1 MMRSIQR
8 LLYFLSAVFLFTGC
22 NKKEW
27 DEYYGR
33 PDDLAPPIYQQL
45 QAKGNFKTLLSVID
59 KSGYKDILGRSGA
72 WTFFAPTDEAFQKF
86 FQDNNIAGVDQVTPE
101 MARKIATYGLVYNPF
116 RKEELTSFQTPAG
129 RIADGAFRRRTAYYD
144 FVYTEN
150 NRKVVD
156 NSRNGTTV
164 VVNENNNKYIPYFIP
179 SYFDFN
185 QLNHAS
191 TYSSFYPGQVHS
203 DFDVAGAK
211 VIEANVPAE
220 NGIIHV
226 IDKVITPLPNIEQ
239 YIASKPEYSDFK
251 KLLDSLV
258 TYIPNADF
266 TDRYRVLTGSSDPV
280 FIKAYNPGLAF
291 SPNNESYLAGST
303 DGQAAA
309 WSIAVP
315 TNTALK
321 PLTDVILEHYK
332 TFSAAPQSLLL
343 NLVNSHMWRVPVWP
357 ERVNSELNSQ
367 SENVTFSASNIV
379 ERKALSNGFLYG
391 VNKAQEAN
399 VFRTIYAAAF
409 LNPNYM
415 AMTRAIDGSDLRSIA
430 QTPSLRQTMI
440 LMNNVDL
447 QAAGYRFREDSNQW
461 EYVAPG
467 TSPVFGAIPLA
478 RINRIIQSAVLTTPN
493 GEFDNLSGTGIAEG
507 YNGEYVK
514 FENNRL
520 QASGNVVDNSFV
532 TVTGSRD
539 YVNGKV
545 YYASGVLKFAEDG
558 PVTVGSTLESLSTSK
573 ASSFS
578 HFFNYLRNSSLWNN
592 TTKEI
597 SGVEKGGFSTLFV
610 PTNAAIEQAIR
621 EGRLPG
627 TVSGATV
634 TPSFLLSQQSGPQ
647 RIAVENF
654 IKYSFISKATVAIDG
669 KKAAAYQT
677 LLKTGTGDTRLIRV
691 EYEGSNTAA
700 NFRLKDDSATPASAS
715 AILTNSNNLSNRAL
729 IHSINQVLKF

>member
-8 LLYFLSAVFLFTGC
+8 LLYFLSAVFLFTSC

-45 QAKGNFKTLLSVID
+45 QAMGKFNTLLAVID

-72 WTFFAPTDEAFQKF
+72 WTFFAPTDEAFQKY
-86 FQDNNIAGVDQVTPE
+86 FQENNISGIDQITPE

-116 RKEELTSFQTPAG
+116 RKEELTAYQTAVG
-129 RIADGAFRRRTAYYD
+129 RIANGAFRRRTAYYD

-150 NRKVVD
+150 NKKVVD
-156 NSRNGTTV
+156 NSRNGATV
-164 VVNENNNKYIPYFIP
+164 IPNENNNKYIPYFIS

-185 QLNHAS
+185 QINQNS
-191 TYSSFYPGQVHS
+191 TYTSFYPGQTPS

-266 TDRYRVLTGSSDPV
+266 TDRYRILTGSSEQV
-280 FIKAYNPGLAF
+280 YIKTYNAGLAF

-315 TNTALK
+315 TNAALK
-321 PLTDVILEHYK
+321 PLTDVVLEYYK

-343 NLVNSHMWRVPVWP
+343 NLVNSHMWKVTVWP
-357 ERVNSELNSQ
+357 ERVNSELNAQ
-367 SENVTFSASNIV
+367 SEVATFSSTNVV
-379 ERKALSNGFLYG
+379 ERKVLSNGFFYG
-391 VNKAQEAN
+391 VNKAQEGN

-409 LNPNYM
+409 LNPSYLN
-415 AMTRAIDGSDLRSIA
+415 MTRAIDGSDLRSIT
-430 QTPSLRQTMI
+430 QIPSLHQTMI
-440 LMNNVDL
+440 LMNNNDL
-447 QAAGYRFREDSNQW
+447 LAAGYRFREDLNQW

-467 TSPVFGAIPLA
+467 TSPVYGAIPLA
-478 RINRIIQSAVLTTPN
+478 RINRIVQSAVLTTPS

-507 YNGEYVK
+507 NNGEYVK

-558 PVTVGSTLESLSTSK
+558 PVTVGSTLEGLASSK

-578 HFFNYLRNSSLWNN
+578 HFFNYLKNSSLWNN
-592 TTKEI
+592 STKEI
-597 SGVEKGGFSTLFV
+597 AGVDKGAFSTLFV

-627 TVSGATV
+627 TISGATV
-634 TPSFLLSQQSGPQ
+634 TPSFLLSQQSGAQ
-647 RIAVENF
+647 KIAVEDF
-654 IKYSFISKATVAIDG
+654 IKYSFINKATVAIDG

-677 LLKTGTGDTRLIRV
+677 LLKTSTGDTRLIKV
-691 EYEGSNTAA
+691 EYDGSNAVA
-700 NFRLKDDSATPASAS
+700 NFRLKDDSATPVSATANLS
-715 AILTNSNNLSNRAL
+715 NSNNLSNRAL